1 MIRIMGVLNVTPD
14 SFSDGG
20 SYPTAEAAVRHALD
34 MVEAGALVID
44 VGAESTRP
52 GFVPVPADEEIRRL
66 LPVVSMLKQVT
77 DAAISVDTVK
87 TETAAAALSAGA
99 DIINDMNGLRSPG
112 MAELIAEAGAGAVI
126 AHSGGPYPDLHAEMR
141 GPDTLGEIRRFLEE
155 RVACALDAGVPTNRI
170 IVDPGVGFGK
180 TMDDN
185 IRIVDSSSS
194 FSCGCPVLI
203 GVSRKRVLA
212 RMYPGVDAEKA
223 TVMASLRAAEAGA
236 SMVRVHGLSV
246 IEELHGSIIP

>member
-1 MIRIMGVLNVTPD
+1 MGVLNVTPD

-20 SYPTAEAAVRHALD
+20 SYPTAEAAVRHALE
-34 MVEAGALVID
+34 MVEAGASVID

-52 GFVPVPADEEIRRL
+52 GFAPVPAEEEIRRL
-66 LPVVSMLKQVT
+66 LPVVSLLKQST
-77 DAAISVDTVK
+77 DAAVSVDTVK

-99 DIINDMNGLRSPG
+99 DIVNDMNGLRSPG

-141 GPDTLGEIRRFLEE
+141 GPDVLGDIRRFLEE
-155 RVACALDAGVPTNRI
+155 RVACARDAGVPMSRI

-180 TMDDN
+180 TMEDN
-185 IRIVDSSSS
+185 IRIIDSSSS
-194 FSCGCPVLI
+194 FSCGCPVLV

-212 RMYPGVDAEKA
+212 RLYPGVDADRA
-223 TVMASLRAAEAGA
+223 TVMASIRAAEAGA

-246 IEELHGSIIP
+246 IGELHGSIIP